1 MDPNTSLARV
11 SSAGGMEHLSVL
23 ITIGASVLKFR
34 VLHMFAQDGR
44 EHLAEAI
51 HAVTKPLE
59 RRVVGLA
66 VDLDPL
72 VRHDLRNG
80 MVFLWASA

>member
-1 MDPNTSLARV
+1 MDPNTSLLRIPSAAR
-11 SSAGGMEHLSVL
+11 MEHLSVL
-23 ITIGASVLKFR
+23 ITIGASVLKFQ
-34 VLHMFAQDGR
+34 VLQLFDQDR
-44 EHLAEAI
+44 RKHLCEVVHAI
-51 HAVTKPLE
+51 TKPLE